1 MLNNI
6 SLTAGVI
13 NIEGFFFRTRPIV
26 VIHIYIY
33 IYINAVYIH
42 MCIYTYYGY
51 KTDSIMVL
59 GPLNHMFALMF
70 YLYYYYF

>member
-51 KTDSIMVL
+51 KNDIY
-59 GPLNHMFALMF
+59 P
-70 YLYYYYF
+70 